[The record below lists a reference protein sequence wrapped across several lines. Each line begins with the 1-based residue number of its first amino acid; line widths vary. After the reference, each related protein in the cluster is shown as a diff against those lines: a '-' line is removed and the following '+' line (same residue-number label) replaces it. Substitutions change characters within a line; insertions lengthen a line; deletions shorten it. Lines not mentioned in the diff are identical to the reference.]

1 MPEEDRL
8 LLELVEQLGD
18 NWKEISL
25 RIPGRSGAK
34 CRERY
39 TNYIGPYVS
48 KRWR

>member
-8 LLELVEQLGD
+8 LLELVGQLRD
-18 NWKEISL
+18 NWKEIAL
-25 RIPGRSGAK
+25 RIPDRSAAQ

-39 TNYIGPYVS
+39 TNYIGPNVS

>member
-8 LLELVEQLGD
+8 LLELVEQFGD